1 VRLGSSLREFFT
13 WGRSYGSTRA
23 RLGSGVKRLIFIG
36 LSPLI
41 PAVLL
46 LRSGSVA
53 LGRRRLAGQW
63 MKSLPISALLTL
75 AWSAGELTGYLA
87 GEAPAAR
94 DERVRHSYAGQ

>member
-1 VRLGSSLREFFT
+1 MREFYT

-23 RLGSGVKRLIFIG
+23 RVGGAVKRLVYAG

-53 LGRRRLAGQW
+53 LSRRRLAGQW
-63 MKSLPISALLTL
+63 LKSLPVSALLTF
-75 AWSAGELTGYLA
+75 AWSAGELTGYVA
-87 GEAPAAR
+87 GEAPAGR
-94 DERVRHSYAGQ
+94 